1 MVQTESKFAPFS
13 RFWEYSVRI
22 SEYYLNKCAVLEIET
37 GKQVNG
43 AETKFEMT
51 NFNNGNKNDIKN
63 CNNNRKVD
71 DKIDNDKCIVMT
83 KNINRVKFKI

>member
-1 MVQTESKFAPFS
+1 
-13 RFWEYSVRI
+13 
-22 SEYYLNKCAVLEIET
+22 
-37 GKQVNG
+37 
-43 AETKFEMT
+43 MT

-83 KNINRVKFKI
+83 KNINRVKFKIQMATRDNKENIGENITKI

>member
-1 MVQTESKFAPFS
+1 
-13 RFWEYSVRI
+13 
-22 SEYYLNKCAVLEIET
+22 
-37 GKQVNG
+37 
-43 AETKFEMT
+43 MT

-83 KNINRVKFKI
+83 KNINRVKFKIQMATRDNKENIGEDITKI

>member
-1 MVQTESKFAPFS
+1 
-13 RFWEYSVRI
+13 
-22 SEYYLNKCAVLEIET
+22 
-37 GKQVNG
+37 
-43 AETKFEMT
+43 MT

-83 KNINRVKFKI
+83 KNINRVKFKIQMATRDNKENIGENVTKI